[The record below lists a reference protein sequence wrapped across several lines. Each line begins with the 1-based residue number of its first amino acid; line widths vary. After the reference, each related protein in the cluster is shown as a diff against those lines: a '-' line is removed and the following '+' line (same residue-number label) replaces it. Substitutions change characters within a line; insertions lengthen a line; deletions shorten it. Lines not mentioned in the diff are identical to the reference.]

1 MMARATRSTT
11 AELKRKRSPEHL
23 DNSDNPDNAPNKL
36 PKTEDEPDDP
46 EESEIDSSSIL
57 SVLEAQ
63 DTQDLL
69 SRVFDN
75 QVSLRSLLSTTTRVS
90 VLRAAINHLRPISS
104 SRAKPSKTAA
114 EQLRFCDLALTL
126 IEQVSPSTTDLLQKS
141 ELPAPSSP
149 QRIPHKHYALVQH
162 LPSGDWWS
170 SASSAIQDPAALQT
184 GHAELV
190 SILPTPATDKPQP
203 SLGSYCPRPAVQRK
217 YVLPPRR
224 VSAGSF
230 LDYGPCS
237 SFAPSFDQDGQV
249 LGRRDLADVLWY
261 RHEKKRLRE
270 QLRTLH
276 RHATDVDVDV
286 TTDEHEKEKLDQQYH
301 RQDRESPDSLTE
313 IPDDEDLE
321 ALLGPEEVDSIK
333 AALKSLELEKSVQQ
347 LLRRNQRA
355 LVRLEELQ
363 KQRLTN
369 HPASPAEEGSEEWD
383 TGSFSH
389 FPMFIASDVFH
400 QPRPSLTH
408 YRSSHPYVLGH
419 LHHPE
424 TAKTSSHPHPSY
436 TNSIVLSL

>member
-23 DNSDNPDNAPNKL
+23 ESADNVDNAPNKL
-36 PKTEDEPDDP
+36 LKTDDEPDDP
-46 EESEIDSSSIL
+46 KETEIDCTSIL
-57 SVLEAQ
+57 AVLEVQ

-75 QVSLRSLLSTTTRVS
+75 QLSLRSLLSTTTRVS

-114 EQLRFCDLALTL
+114 EQLRFCDLALAL
-126 IEQVSPSTTDLLQKS
+126 IEQVSPSTTDLLQKT
-141 ELPAPSSP
+141 ELPAPLSP
-149 QRIPHKHYALVQH
+149 QRIAHKHYALVQH

-170 SASSAIQDPAALQT
+170 SASSVIQDPAILRT

-190 SILPTPATDKPQP
+190 SILPTPSTDKPQP
-203 SLGSYCPRPAVQRK
+203 SLGSYSSRPAVQKK

-224 VSAGSF
+224 VSTGSF

-249 LGRRDLADVLWY
+249 LGRRDLADILWY

-270 QLRTLH
+270 QLRTIH
-276 RHATDVDVDV
+276 RHATDV
-286 TTDEHEKEKLDQQYH
+286 TTDEHEKEKLDQQCHHHH
-301 RQDRESPDSLTE
+301 RQDKDSLAE

-363 KQRLTN
+363 KQRLTK

-383 TGSFSH
+383 TGSST
-389 FPMFIASDVFH
+389 I
-400 QPRPSLTH
+400 SLC
-408 YRSSHPYVLGH
+408 
-419 LHHPE
+419 
-424 TAKTSSHPHPSY
+424 
-436 TNSIVLSL
+436 LSLLFLISSISPGHP